1 MTQVTTPDGRTLT
14 HLEDDRV
21 PPYINRTFADR
32 MPNVVWHGIEGGG
45 HFIAIGAIDAILAA
59 AAGDLGA

>member
-14 HLEDDRV
+14 PLEDDRV
-21 PPYINRTFADR
+21 PPYINRTIADR

-45 HFIAIGAIDAILAA
+45 HFMAIDAILAA